1 MMTKKINQE
10 IQELQQGVDWFY
22 SDDFKLEEASEKY
35 NSLVVL
41 AKDIQAEL
49 AEMKNEI
56 KVISE
61 DFSK

>member
-1 MMTKKINQE
+1 MTKKINQE

-35 NSLVVL
+35 KSLVVL